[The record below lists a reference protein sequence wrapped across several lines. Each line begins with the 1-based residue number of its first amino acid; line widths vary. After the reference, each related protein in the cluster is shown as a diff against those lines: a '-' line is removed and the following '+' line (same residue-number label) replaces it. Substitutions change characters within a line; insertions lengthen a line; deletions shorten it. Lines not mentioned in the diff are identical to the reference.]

1 MRNRKPTNAS
11 GTIMSLA
18 RKIKRQYERETR
30 KRDMV
35 ELYQHMDLAT
45 ARLERNYKEAQ
56 IAEDAKNMTVAMYFL
71 FGLALHKVYGFGALR
86 LMRVFEMVDKE
97 IGSWRR
103 GEVTAAQLQ
112 KRLYDETGVDLQL

>member
-1 MRNRKPTNAS
+1 
-11 GTIMSLA
+11 MSLA

-35 ELYQHMDLAT
+35 ELYQHMDRAT

-56 IAEDAKNMTVAMYFL
+56 IAEDARNMTVAMYFL

-97 IGSWRR
+97 VGSWRR

>member
-1 MRNRKPTNAS
+1 
-11 GTIMSLA
+11 MSLA

-35 ELYQHMDLAT
+35 ELYQHMDRAT

-71 FGLALHKVYGFGALR
+71 FGLALHKMYGFGALR
-86 LMRVFEMVDKE
+86 LMRVFEMVDEE

-103 GEVTAAQLQ
+103 GEVSAAQLQ
-112 KRLYDETGVDLQL
+112 KRLYEETGVDLQL